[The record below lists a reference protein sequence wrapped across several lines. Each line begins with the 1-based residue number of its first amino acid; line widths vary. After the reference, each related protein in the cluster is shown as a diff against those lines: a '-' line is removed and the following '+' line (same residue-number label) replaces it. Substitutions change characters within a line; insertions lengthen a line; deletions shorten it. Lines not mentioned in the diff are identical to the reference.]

1 MALKAKNY
9 SMFDYVS
16 DIRTKTSSNHSYKQ
30 KEILEFSDALQE
42 ALNLRGIDFGSL
54 VRLVGKSDTGKSTE
68 ALMICKKALEQE
80 KAIPVYI
87 DLENKFNFE
96 RAKFI
101 GLPIKKVK
109 INLDS
114 GETVSEDQEGY
125 DDFNGDDISITYE
138 GDIIHIDKN
147 GLSEK
152 YHTDPTELVTAED
165 VMNYMMEL
173 FKYQK
178 KMSEKGIIINF
189 LFIIDSYDRM
199 HSKRWL
205 DQIGGTKSD
214 LAATSDKSKA
224 QNQADVQ
231 YKNNIL
237 EIINDALIK
246 KTKSKSI
253 PFSNALILINNG
265 YDFTVGTQSTLK
277 ATGGHKAKH
286 LMDLDIF
293 FGGKLGE
300 GISVVKK
307 MFKGVDY
314 EVGKQVK
321 VEAVK
326 THSGVEKAISK
337 GSIINTAFGSIP
349 NSELNDFFDNN
360 KDFFVGIETKDNE

>member
-1 MALKAKNY
+1 MALKAKNH

-16 DIRTKTSSNHSYKQ
+16 DARTKTKSTHHYKP
-30 KEILEFSDALQE
+30 KEILEFSDAAQE
-42 ALNLRGIDFGSL
+42 ALNLRGFDFGSII
-54 VRLVGKSDTGKSTE
+54 RLVGKSDTGKSTE
-68 ALMICKKALEQE
+68 ALMICKKVLEQE

-101 GLPIKKVK
+101 GLPIHQIK
-109 INLDS
+109 INTID
-114 GETVSEDQEGY
+114 GETMTEGDEGY
-125 DDFNGDDISITYE
+125 EDFGGDDVSIAYE

-152 YHTDPTELVTAED
+152 YHTDPAELVTAED
-165 VMNYMMEL
+165 VMNYMTEL
-173 FKYQK
+173 FKYQT
-178 KMSEKGIIINF
+178 KMSEKGVTINF

-205 DQIGGTKSD
+205 DQIGGLKSD
-214 LAATSDKSKA
+214 LAAASDKSKA

-246 KTKSKSI
+246 KTKSKSV

-307 MFKGVDY
+307 MYKGIDY
-314 EVGKQVK
+314 EIGKQVK
-321 VEAVK
+321 IEAVK

-337 GSIINTAFGSIP
+337 GTIINTAFGSIP
-349 NSELNDFFDNN
+349 HSELNGFFDKN
-360 KDFFVGIETKDNE
+360 KEFFTGIEVKENE